1 MPTCKP
7 TEPETRDHYFDL
19 GLDEYATTAEIKRAF
34 KRLAL
39 LYHPDKKAPGKTIDA
54 VEFRRASLPTDEAP

>member
-1 MPTCKP
+1 MPNSKP

-19 GLDEYATTAEIKRAF
+19 GLDESATTSEIKKAF

-39 LYHPDKKAPGKTIDA
+39 LYHPDKKAPGETIDA